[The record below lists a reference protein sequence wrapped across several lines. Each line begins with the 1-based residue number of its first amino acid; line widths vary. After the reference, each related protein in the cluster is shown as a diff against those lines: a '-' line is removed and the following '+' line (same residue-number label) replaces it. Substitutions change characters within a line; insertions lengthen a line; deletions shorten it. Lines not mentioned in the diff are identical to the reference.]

1 MGRVRGGERHD
12 TSGNQVDFRH
22 RLAGRTRF
30 VVIHLLVFLFKIC
43 GPQLERG
50 FAYLNRRPAN

>member
-1 MGRVRGGERHD
+1 MGRVGGGERHD

-43 GPQLERG
+43 GPQLE
-50 FAYLNRRPAN
+50 